1 MALGRGAAGHSP
13 AAAGAQGQQ
22 GQREHGRGPVSTREV
37 LPPHPAAARPDS
49 SFSHPAA
56 ILRDSPVL
64 QRNSK
69 LWNARGMLTEGEPRV
84 RHATGNKSL
93 WGAGVKLNPG
103 WWLLEEFLVFSLC
116 FSLLHNSL
124 SSPACCWWGPCV
136 VGMVGCLCTLHCGAK
151 NNHHGELGK

>member
-64 QRNSK
+64 QSPQGE
-69 LWNARGMLTEGEPRV
+69 AREEQQ
-84 RHATGNKSL
+84 A
-93 WGAGVKLNPG
+93 
-103 WWLLEEFLVFSLC
+103 LECSGDADRGRAARQ
-116 FSLLHNSL
+116 
-124 SSPACCWWGPCV
+124 AC
-136 VGMVGCLCTLHCGAK
+136 HRK
-151 NNHHGELGK
+151 